1 MKFMGRNQKSL
12 AVMKE
17 VASKIQ
23 NTTPS
28 MDDEK
33 IRQLG
38 KYADL
43 WWKKLTTD
51 VISQKKQGFYIRIKP

>member
-43 WWKKLTTD
+43 
-51 VISQKKQGFYIRIKP
+51 

>member
-1 MKFMGRNQKSL
+1 MGRNQKSL

-43 WWKKLTTD
+43 SEKKLTTD
-51 VISQKKQGFYIRIKP
+51 VISQKKTRILHPNKAIVH